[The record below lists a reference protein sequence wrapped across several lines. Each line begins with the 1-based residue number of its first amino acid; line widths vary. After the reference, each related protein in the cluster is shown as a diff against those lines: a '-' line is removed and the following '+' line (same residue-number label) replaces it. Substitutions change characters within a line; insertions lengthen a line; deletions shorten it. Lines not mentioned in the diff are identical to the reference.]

1 MGNTGNTGNT
11 GIKVVEH
18 PLARHYLSILRDE
31 STGTEQF
38 RETTR
43 RLTYL
48 LLMEATG
55 DMPVREYEVR
65 TPLSPAVGYRLA
77 RPVAAVAVL
86 RAGLGLL
93 EAVLDLL
100 PNLTVG
106 YAGVQRD
113 EETALPQEYYTKFPD
128 LSEARALVLEPMLAT
143 GGSLCWA
150 VERMKEA
157 GARDIVA
164 LCVVAAPEG
173 AARFAQEHPDVRVVA
188 AALDSRLN
196 EDFYIVP
203 GLGDMGD
210 RLFGTL

>member
-1 MGNTGNTGNT
+1 VSLT
-11 GIKVVEH
+11 VVEH
-18 PLARHYLSILRDE
+18 PLARHYLTILRQRE
-31 STGTEQF
+31 TGSELF

-43 RLTYL
+43 RLAYSL
-48 LLMEATG
+48 IMEATA
-55 DMPVREYEVR
+55 DLPLVEHPIE
-65 TPLSPAVGYRLA
+65 TPLEPTSGYRLGGEI
-77 RPVAAVAVL
+77 VAVAVL

-100 PNLTVG
+100 PGVKVG

-113 EETALPQEYYTKFPD
+113 ETTALPQEYYTKLPHLPD
-128 LSEARALVLEPMLAT
+128 ARVLVLEPMLAT
-143 GGSLCWA
+143 GGSLSWA
-150 VERMKEA
+150 VSKIKDE

-173 AARFAQEHPDVRVVA
+173 VSKMEREHPDVRIVA
-188 AALDSRLN
+188 ASLDRGLN
-196 EDFYIVP
+196 DRFYIMP